1 MMQKGDFTAGIRLLW
16 IAALAIV
23 IGALCAFVA
32 LALLWLIGLFTHLF
46 YFPGEF
52 KVARRGF
59 HVSREYSVD
68 PLELLSIEEVMT
80 KDVVTVPASLPVG
93 QLLRQY
99 FLGDGRRPHQAYPVV
114 DETGRLL
121 GVVTRTNLLEDW
133 IAAAL
138 TDSDGDRSAGLE
150 HIITYDLIHRE
161 PITVYP
167 WESCRAAA
175 ERMAENGVGRLP
187 VVSPDDPGK
196 VIGIVTRSDLL
207 KPRAKTV
214 EEEVRRERLIRR

>member
-1 MMQKGDFTAGIRLLW
+1 MKRSILT
-16 IAALAIV
+16 
-23 IGALCAFVA
+23 
-32 LALLWLIGLFTHLF
+32 
-46 YFPGEF
+46 E
-52 KVARRGF
+52 KVARRGY

-68 PLELLSIEEVMT
+68 PLELLSVEDVMT
-80 KDVVTVPASLPVG
+80 RDVVTVPASLPVTE
-93 QLLRQY
+93 LLRHY
-99 FLGDGRRPHQAYPVV
+99 FLGGGKRPHQAYPVV
-114 DETGRLL
+114 DEAGRII

-138 TDSDGDRSAGLE
+138 ADGDRQGPSALDL
-150 HIITYDLIHRE
+150 IITYDLIHRE
-161 PITVYP
+161 PITAYS

-187 VVSPDDPGK
+187 VVAPDDAGK

-214 EEEVRRERLIRR
+214 EEEMHRERLLRAGGVPAEK